1 MDGNT
6 IYVELC
12 FFVHICIAKLKHI
25 AGKKK
30 KSNFSFELECIK
42 AEAWML
48 RVGFIVRKNIRRK
61 NIFQWFAYKI
71 SPPSWGLGV

>member
-1 MDGNT
+1 MDSNT
-6 IYVELC
+6 TYVELC
-12 FFVHICIAKLKHI
+12 FFVHICVAKLKHI

-30 KSNFSFELECIK
+30 SSFSCELEYMK
-42 AEAWML
+42 AEVWML
-48 RVGFIVRKNIRRK
+48 RVGFILRKNIRYK